1 MPEYVHIVFIDK
13 AIVKDTMVNTITLA
27 IIIKTVASDAAKVAA
42 NMIPV
47 WDSGIEWWDILDH
60 IILC

>member
-27 IIIKTVASDAAKVAA
+27 IIIKMDASDAAKVAA

-47 WDSGIEWWDILDH
+47 SDYGIEWWDILDH